1 MPETTELVKVSEAAA
16 RLGVS
21 RSTITRWAADG
32 LIPCVQFP
40 NGSYR
45 IPVAEID
52 RILSV
57 QPARNSA

>member
-1 MPETTELVKVSEAAA
+1 MSEAAA